1 MADKLIHIGQEMAGD
16 AINTVAEQA
25 NDFVQDA
32 SNKAAT
38 DKASTLGEQIAN
50 YTCDKLN
57 EKIPNIVGSI
67 TNEVI
72 SKLRTKIDSEEFTT
86 NFISVLRD
94 KLLDNEEYTDKFLS
108 KFDRLFDTI
117 IKDATL
123 HSQCLI
129 VTRLVVKGRSI
140 EVFQNLCAII
150 QASCSI
156 QPMHIF
162 EHHIAVWLCCG

>member
-117 IKDATL
+117 IKDAKDRHDKKELANMSEVNKPSYEGAGYHKQTKR
-123 HSQCLI
+123 
-129 VTRLVVKGRSI
+129 TRKPSHKKTKRVRFSTKK
-140 EVFQNLCAII
+140 
-150 QASCSI
+150 
-156 QPMHIF
+156 
-162 EHHIAVWLCCG
+162 

>member
-117 IKDATL
+117 LKDAKDRHDKNELSNMSETNKPSYEGAGY
-123 HSQCLI
+123 HKQTKRNRKRKPYHKKTKRVRFS
-129 VTRLVVKGRSI
+129 TKK
-140 EVFQNLCAII
+140 
-150 QASCSI
+150 
-156 QPMHIF
+156 
-162 EHHIAVWLCCG
+162 

>member
-117 IKDATL
+117 LKDAKDRHDKKELANMSETNKPSYEGAGY
-123 HSQCLI
+123 HKQTKRNRKRKPYHKKTKRVRFS
-129 VTRLVVKGRSI
+129 TKK
-140 EVFQNLCAII
+140 
-150 QASCSI
+150 
-156 QPMHIF
+156 
-162 EHHIAVWLCCG
+162 